1 MLQALITL
9 NILLTLTLIF
19 TQGAESF
26 RTPHVLRILAGLFRI
41 VASVAACV
49 QAVFILLGRV

>member
-9 NILLTLTLIF
+9 NILLTLTLIL

-26 RTPHVLRILAGLFRI
+26 RTPRVLRILAGLFRI
-41 VASVAACV
+41 VTSVAACV